1 VSADPL
7 IAVTGSTGAVGSRV
21 AARLAELGAR
31 RRLFVR
37 DAARV
42 PDDPGAEVRVA
53 SGYAD
58 AAGMRAALEGAD
70 TVLLVP
76 ARESE
81 DRVREHL
88 SAVDAAAAA
97 GVGRIVYLSFIA
109 AAPDAVFTLARD
121 HWATEERIRATG
133 LPHTFL
139 RMSLY
144 MDFVPSMVGEDGVIR
159 GPGGDGRM
167 GAILRDDVAAAAAAV
182 LTSGGHDG
190 RTYELTGPE
199 AFTFAQAAELLTR
212 LTGRTVTYEEE
223 TEEQAW
229 ASRRASG
236 APDWEI
242 RGWVSSYLAVRAGE
256 LAAVTGDVRALTG
269 RDPTSLAAHLD
280 AQGT

>member
-31 RRLFVR
+31 RRLVVR

-167 GAILRDDVAAAAAAV
+167 GAILRDDVAAVAAAV

-229 ASRRASG
+229 ASRHASG

-269 RDPTSLAAHLD
+269 RDPTSLAAHL
-280 AQGT
+280 ATR

>member
-31 RRLFVR
+31 RRLVVR

-269 RDPTSLAAHLD
+269 RDPTSLAAHLA

>member
-1 VSADPL
+1 MPADPL

-31 RRLFVR
+31 RRLVVR
-37 DAARV
+37 DAARA

-58 AAGMRAALEGAD
+58 AAAMRAALEGAD

-81 DRVREHL
+81 DRVQEHL

-97 GVGRIVYLSFIA
+97 GVGRIVYLSFIG

-199 AFTFAQAAELLTR
+199 AFTFAEAAELLTR
-212 LTGRTVTYEEE
+212 GTGRAVVYEEE

-269 RDPTSLAAHLD
+269 RAPTSLAAHL
-280 AQGT
+280 ATQGT

>member
-1 VSADPL
+1 
-7 IAVTGSTGAVGSRV
+7 
-21 AARLAELGAR
+21 
-31 RRLFVR
+31 
-37 DAARV
+37 
-42 PDDPGAEVRVA
+42 
-53 SGYAD
+53 
-58 AAGMRAALEGAD
+58 MRAALEGAD

-81 DRVREHL
+81 DRVQEHL

-97 GVGRIVYLSFIA
+97 GVGRIVYLSFIG

-212 LTGRTVTYEEE
+212 LTGGTVTYEEE

-269 RDPTSLAAHLD
+269 RAPTSLAAHL
-280 AQGT
+280 ATQGT

>member
-1 VSADPL
+1 
-7 IAVTGSTGAVGSRV
+7 
-21 AARLAELGAR
+21 
-31 RRLFVR
+31 
-37 DAARV
+37 
-42 PDDPGAEVRVA
+42 
-53 SGYAD
+53 
-58 AAGMRAALEGAD
+58 
-70 TVLLVP
+70 VP

-167 GAILRDDVAAAAAAV
+167 GAILRDDVPAVAAAV

>member
-1 VSADPL
+1 MSADPL

-31 RRLFVR
+31 RRLVVR
-37 DAARV
+37 DPARA
-42 PDDPGAEVRVA
+42 PDDPGAEIRVA

-58 AAGMRAALEGAD
+58 AAAMRAALEGAD
-70 TVLLVP
+70 TVLLMP

-81 DRVREHL
+81 DRVQEHL
-88 SAVDAAAAA
+88 GAVDAAAAA
-97 GVGRIVYLSFIA
+97 GVRRIVYLSFIG

-133 LPHTFL
+133 LAHTFL
-139 RMSLY
+139 RMNIY

-190 RTYELTGPE
+190 RAYELTGPE
-199 AFTFAQAAELLTR
+199 AFSFAQAAEALSR
-212 LTGRTVTYEEE
+212 LTGRAVAYEEE

-269 RDPTSLAAHLD
+269 RDPTSLAAHL
-280 AQGT
+280 AAG